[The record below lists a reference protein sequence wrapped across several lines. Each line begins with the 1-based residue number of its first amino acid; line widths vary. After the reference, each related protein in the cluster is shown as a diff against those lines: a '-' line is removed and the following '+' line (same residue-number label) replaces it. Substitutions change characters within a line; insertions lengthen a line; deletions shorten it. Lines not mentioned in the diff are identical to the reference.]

1 MDKKISLTVE
11 QWVVLQEQSPEG
23 AGQIPVWFQ
32 VTGYSMLPFVRPF
45 RDNVMIV
52 AVKEEELKVGDIVLF
67 PGKYLGG
74 DYCLHRLYRIDGDRV
89 QTFGDYCLHRLYRI
103 EGDRVQTFGDGNLRP
118 DHWQPK
124 RQILGKA
131 LFIKR
136 GRLTIDC
143 ESPRWMKWFRL
154 WNALLPMR
162 PLLLLPFRLMN
173 KLHRLFP
180 RIF

>member
-1 MDKKISLTVE
+1 MEKISLTVE
-11 QWVVLQEQSPEG
+11 EWVALQEQSPDE

-32 VTGYSMLPFVRPF
+32 VTGGSMMPFVRPF

-89 QTFGDYCLHRLYRI
+89 QTFGD
-103 EGDRVQTFGDGNLRP
+103 GNLRP
-118 DHWQPK
+118 DHWQSK
-124 RQILGKA
+124 SQLLGKA
-131 LFIKR
+131 LLIKR
-136 GRLTIDC
+136 GWLTIDC
-143 ESPRWMKWFRL
+143 ESRRWRIIFRL
-154 WNALLPMR
+154 WNALLPLR
-162 PLLLLPFRLMN
+162 PVLLLPSRVMN

-180 RIF
+180 LIF

>member
-1 MDKKISLTVE
+1 MDKIISLTVE
-11 QWVVLQEQSPEG
+11 QWVALQEQSPDG
-23 AGQIPVWFQ
+23 TGQIPVWFQ
-32 VTGYSMLPFVRPF
+32 VTGCSMLPFVRPF
-45 RDNVMIV
+45 LDNVMIV

-74 DYCLHRLYRIDGDRV
+74 DYCLHRLYRIDD
-89 QTFGDYCLHRLYRI
+89 
-103 EGDRVQTFGDGNLRP
+103 DRVQTFGDGNLRP

-143 ESPRWMKWFRL
+143 ESPRWMRWFRL
-154 WNALLPMR
+154 WNSLLPLR
-162 PLLLLPFRLMN
+162 PLLLLPSRVMN

>member
-1 MDKKISLTVE
+1 MMEQKISLTVE
-11 QWVVLQEQSPEG
+11 QWVALQEQSPDG

-32 VTGYSMLPFVRPF
+32 VTGGSMLPFVRPF
-45 RDNVMIV
+45 RDHVMIV

-89 QTFGDYCLHRLYRI
+89 QTFGD
-103 EGDRVQTFGDGNLRP
+103 GNLRP
-118 DHWQPK
+118 DGWQHK
-124 RQILGKA
+124 KQILGKA

-136 GRLTIDC
+136 GRFTIDC
-143 ESPRWMKWFRL
+143 QSPRWQKAFRL
-154 WNALLPMR
+154 WGRLLPLR
-162 PLLLLPFRLMN
+162 PLLLLPFRVMN
-173 KLHRLFP
+173 KLHCLFP

>member
-1 MDKKISLTVE
+1 MEKISLTVK
-11 QWVVLQEQSPEG
+11 QWAELQQQSPEA

-32 VTGYSMLPFVRPF
+32 GTGYSMLPFVRPF
-45 RDNVMIV
+45 RDEVMIV
-52 AVKEEELKVGDIVLF
+52 AAKVDELRVGDIVLF

-89 QTFGDYCLHRLYRI
+89 QTL
-103 EGDRVQTFGDGNLRP
+103 GDGNLRP
-118 DHWQPK
+118 DGWQPK

-143 ESPRWMKWFRL
+143 ESPRWRKVFRL
-154 WNALLPMR
+154 WNSLLPLR
-162 PLLLLPFRLMN
+162 PVLLLPFRVMN

>member
-32 VTGYSMLPFVRPF
+32 VTGCSMLP
-45 RDNVMIV
+45 
-52 AVKEEELKVGDIVLF
+52 LKVGDIVLF
-67 PGKYLGG
+67 PGKYAG
-74 DYCLHRLYRIDGDRV
+74 
-89 QTFGDYCLHRLYRI
+89 GDYCLHRLYRI

>member
-11 QWVVLQEQSPEG
+11 EWEALQEQSPDV
-23 AGQIPVWFQ
+23 AGQIPVWFR
-32 VTGYSMLPFVRPF
+32 VTGGSMLPFVRPF
-45 RDNVMIV
+45 CDNVMLV
-52 AVKEEELKVGDIVLF
+52 AVEAEALKVGDIVLF
-67 PGKYLGG
+67 PGKYAGG

-89 QTFGDYCLHRLYRI
+89 QTFGD
-103 EGDRVQTFGDGNLRP
+103 GNLRP

-124 RQILGKA
+124 SQILGKA
-131 LFIKR
+131 VLIKR

-143 ESPRWMKWFRL
+143 ESLRWRKVFRL
-154 WNALLPMR
+154 WGSLLPLR
-162 PLLLLPFRLMN
+162 AVLLLPFRVMN

>member
-1 MDKKISLTVE
+1 MEQKISLTVE
-11 QWVVLQEQSPEG
+11 EWVALQEQSPGG

-32 VTGYSMLPFVRPF
+32 VTGGSMLPFVRPF
-45 RDNVMIV
+45 RDNVMLV
-52 AVKEEELKVGDIVLF
+52 AVKAEELKVGDIVLF

-74 DYCLHRLYRIDGDRV
+74 DYCLHRLYK
-89 QTFGDYCLHRLYRI
+89 I
-103 EGDRVQTFGDGNLRP
+103 ESDRVQTFGDGNMRP

-124 RQILGKA
+124 SQILGKVV
-131 LFIKR
+131 LIKR

-143 ESPRWMKWFRL
+143 ESPRWVRLFRL
-154 WNALLPMR
+154 WNKLLPLR
-162 PLLLLPFRLMN
+162 PVLLLPFRVMN